1 MAMAERAV
9 FYRTEEQSAHPKRIE
24 RPFVPIVSIDH
35 LSQDFQDFP
44 VDNILALGDQA
55 LLDQI
60 KLDLKESVESVFT
73 PSSQSMDSHGVV
85 ASNEWDINDQFASAK
100 WGEEFNSFN
109 FTKVSEMERLF
120 FPIISIDRLSRDI
133 KDLPV
138 DNILALGDQA
148 LLRKC
153 APDGMGKSGLS
164 QDITQPVVFGPLIN
178 NLCDTL
184 NSLEKR
190 GPCEILL
197 YLSGHGMD
205 PGNICLVPDTIKP
218 HPSRNSLRDTDPGNW
233 YPDPTGPATWEQEY
247 LSRFYNACV
256 NAIGACE
263 KPLGFVGGEVYTHQR
278 GFIGVLGV
286 LGLWCHAH
294 HRGIRNNAFHHLV
307 VVADCCFAG
316 IWGTTLKC
324 IVESDAGCLAEYR
337 QLLRDYPVSIQCA
350 TDKFEASHGGVFTPL
365 WYFLNTASGEDLDNY
380 QQAFLKEG
388 EPVSG
393 DEFDTQHPFYV
404 STSIWSPSWK
414 CFDDSDL
421 FMHLHS
427 EQLKELED
435 DLGKEDNRKAL
446 DVACTPRDP
455 EREVDFNEVEKGFEH
470 FSLLARPRVT
480 ALASVALNLRDILQK
495 KKIEKQH
502 YEGPYSTPEQR
513 LSLQTVSKSICTIE
527 QSLENLSKLLF
538 MAAPRFRPGGY
549 VLDEDELNK
558 ATKKQ
563 LKDLLQPRDEERPI
577 PPGVYVFQGGEG
589 DMSLIVTPTQEKV
602 ILIDG
607 TKTADC
613 FKAAWDS
620 TLRYLPRITHIF
632 VTHHDLDHTFG
643 IQLLLARYCLQ
654 KDGIPDLRDT
664 TIYMNTRAR
673 FIPRNFC
680 HEEEIE
686 TLAEKVKCQV
696 EELIIQ
702 DRPSRLVEQE
712 NFFLVPLLPKQSL
725 VDEVN
730 REVRGAFDR
739 DKLTKA
745 VKSRGGTTAANVLS
759 INLVAV
765 WNRDAYLFT
774 GDAHLKDVTEAARDF
789 LRIHG
794 MKKFKYVDVP
804 HHGSAKSNVNNVAA
818 EHRGLAGI
826 PASNYLISH
835 CGNHQNPSM
844 MTVTHIL
851 RRDSCQKLHF
861 LYAARKRSVSCR
873 SCGECDAC
881 AVTYDWY
888 CECMAANRHKI
899 DTALNDNGPFK
910 FFEFQC

>member
-1 MAMAERAV
+1 M
-9 FYRTEEQSAHPKRIE
+9 
-24 RPFVPIVSIDH
+24 PID
-35 LSQDFQDFP
+35 DT
-44 VDNILALGDQA
+44 LATGDQA
-55 LLDQI
+55 LPRQI
-60 KLDLKESVESVFT
+60 APDDL
-73 PSSQSMDSHGVV
+73 
-85 ASNEWDINDQFASAK
+85 A
-100 WGEEFNSFN
+100 
-109 FTKVSEMERLF
+109 
-120 FPIISIDRLSRDI
+120 
-133 KDLPV
+133 KDLLEDFIDEPE
-138 DNILALGDQA
+138 
-148 LLRKC
+148 
-153 APDGMGKSGLS
+153 
-164 QDITQPVVFGPLIN
+164 VFGPLVVG
-178 NLCDTL
+178 LYTTL
-184 NSLEKR
+184 NRLENPMR
-190 GPCEILL
+190 RSCEVLL
-197 YLSGHGMD
+197 YLSGHGID
-205 PGNICLVPDTIKP
+205 PGNIGLVPNSIKP
-218 HPSRNSLRDTDPGNW
+218 HPARVDLRIEEPDQW
-233 YPDPTGPATWEQEY
+233 YTHEAEQY
-247 LSRFYNACV
+247 LDEFYRHCADSHV
-256 NAIGACE
+256 ISAYKG
-263 KPLGFVGGEVYTHQR
+263 PLGFVGGEVCAHQR
-278 GFIGVLGV
+278 GFIGVLGI

-294 HRGIRNNAFHHLV
+294 RNHIGDDTVNHLV
-307 VVADCCFAG
+307 IVADCCFAG
-316 IWGTTLKC
+316 IWGSTL
-324 IVESDAGCLAEYR
+324 ESIAKSEAPDLQKYR
-337 QLLRDYPVSIQCA
+337 ELLYIHPVSIQCA
-350 TDKFEASHGGVFTPL
+350 TSKFEASHSGVFTPL
-365 WYFLNTASGEDLDNY
+365 WYFLNNASGEDLDNY
-380 QQAFLKEG
+380 LQAFLKEG

-470 FSLLARPRVT
+470 FSPLARPRVT
-480 ALASVALNLRDILQK
+480 ALASAALNLRDILQRK
-495 KKIEKQH
+495 KRQERNTDR
-502 YEGPYSTPEQR
+502 PNLTPQLQSLR
-513 LSLQTVSKSICTIE
+513 LTIRQSICTID
-527 QSLENLSKLLF
+527 QSLKNLSKLLF

-549 VLDEDELNK
+549 VLDRKDELNK

-563 LKDLLQPRDEERPI
+563 LGDLLQPRDKELAI
-577 PPGVYVFQGGEG
+577 LPGVYVFQGGEG

-680 HEEEIE
+680 HEEEIK

-696 EELIIQ
+696 KELIIQ
-702 DRPSRLVEQE
+702 DGPLRPIEQE
-712 NFFLVPLLPKQSL
+712 NFFIVALLPKQSL

-730 REVRGAFDR
+730 REVRGAFDG

-774 GDAHLKDVTEAARDF
+774 GDAHLKDVTEAAQCF
-789 LRIHG
+789 LADHG
-794 MKKFKYVDVP
+794 MDFFKYVDVP
-804 HHGSAKSNVNNVAA
+804 HHGSARSNVMDVAA
-818 EHRGLAGI
+818 EHCGLAGI
-826 PASNYLISH
+826 PAQQYLISS
-835 CGNHQNPSM
+835 CGNHQNPSFQ
-844 MTVTHIL
+844 TVADIIQS
-851 RRDSCQKLHF
+851 DKCKKLHF
-861 LYAARKRSVSCR
+861 LYPQRRHALSCR
-873 SCGECDAC
+873 TCEERDTKSWHCRC
-881 AVTYDWY
+881 VTEEQAQD
-888 CECMAANRHKI
+888 KI
-899 DTALNDNGPFK
+899 DITLHGNERFFFPFD
-910 FFEFQC
+910 